1 MPEIFKNSVREMKKK
16 NACRKDMAEERIQAI
31 VHINRKLRN
40 LKAKRTK
47 IGEK

>member
-1 MPEIFKNSVREMKKK
+1 MPEIFKNPVWEMK

-31 VHINRKLRN
+31 VRINRKLRN